1 MLKNISGDERWV
13 VDVVRILAFIVG
25 LVGVVVIFGWLFDIA
40 FLKSVFPWLVAM
52 KFSTAVAFFTTGA
65 LLFGLTFS
73 DKDASNIV
81 SFGSAVL
88 LIILMAPFVFSLITG
103 YYTGFEQFFVEE
115 PQGAVDTV
123 VLGRPA
129 FVTIAAFNLIAF
141 VGIVSALSIKNVK
154 IVLRI
159 SGAALLVMSGS
170 ALLGYIFGVPIL
182 YYYVVSVSTAI
193 ALNTAVLFGL
203 IGAAFMLLSRKGA
216 VELINK

>member
-1 MLKNISGDERWV
+1 M
-13 VDVVRILAFIVG
+13 
-25 LVGVVVIFGWLFDIA
+25 
-40 FLKSVFPWLVAM
+40 
-52 KFSTAVAFFTTGA
+52 
-65 LLFGLTFS
+65 
-73 DKDASNIV
+73 
-81 SFGSAVL
+81 
-88 LIILMAPFVFSLITG
+88 
-103 YYTGFEQFFVEE
+103 
-115 PQGAVDTV
+115 